1 MTARVSTRQTHTFV
15 RERKD
20 AFAHY
25 ITNRRAQVGLATFR
39 YPGMAYAKS
48 PSVALSSPTI
58 GAPQPAWHGIDAMQ
72 ADAFRALLQ
81 GVAITCGLTH
91 LAFCA
96 LFFWA
101 DVSALAYVSVA
112 SMLSFACV
120 FQLARRERVAEAWTV
135 TVLSVLAHAVLA
147 VAVIGWDTGFH
158 YYILLMIP
166 AAVISSIRPVV
177 LKAGTVLG
185 LMLTYL
191 SLDIAL
197 RHRAPANV
205 LSDFVVEGLHYFN
218 VIGIMV
224 MLISFAGYYYYL
236 LEKTAAALREMS
248 QTDALTQLKNR
259 RAITEAICREE
270 SRMRRGQHPLSF
282 VLCDLDHFKAV
293 NESAGHEAGNTVLKA
308 VSRTLESCM
317 RDVDFVARWGGEEFL
332 AVLPDTNEDGARL
345 VAERIRRK
353 IEEQLIEAN
362 GANGAKPIRIT
373 MTLGVATIAPGEDA
387 EQAIVRADEA
397 LYEGKAGGRNRVVS
411 AAAA

>member
-1 MTARVSTRQTHTFV
+1 MLNAKS
-15 RERKD
+15 
-20 AFAHY
+20 
-25 ITNRRAQVGLATFR
+25 
-39 YPGMAYAKS
+39 PGMAL
-48 PSVALSSPTI
+48 PSPTMGI
-58 GAPQPAWHGIDAMQ
+58 PNQSWHGLDAMQ
-72 ADAFRALLQ
+72 ADAFRTLLQ
-81 GVAITCGLTH
+81 GLALICGLTH

-112 SMLSFACV
+112 SALSYGFV
-120 FQLARRERVAEAWTV
+120 FQLARRDRVAQAWAV

-147 VAVIGWDTGFH
+147 VTVIGWDTGFH

-166 AAVISSIRPVV
+166 AAVISSIRPLA

-191 SLDIAL
+191 SLDIVL

-205 LSDFVVEGLHYFN
+205 LPDFVVEGLHYFN

-224 MLISFAGYYYYL
+224 MLISFAGYYFYL

-259 RAITEAICREE
+259 RAITEAIRREE
-270 SRMRRGQHPLSF
+270 SRMRRGDHPLSF
-282 VLCDLDHFKAV
+282 VLCDLDHFRAV
-293 NESAGHEAGNTVLKA
+293 NESAGHEAGNAVLKA
-308 VSRTLESCM
+308 VSRALESCM

-332 AVLPDTNEDGARL
+332 AVLPDTNAEGARL

-353 IEEQLIEAN
+353 IEGQLIEAN
-362 GANGAKPIRIT
+362 GGAPIKIT
-373 MTLGVATIAPGEDA
+373 VTLGVATIEPGEDA

-397 LYEGKAGGRNRVVS
+397 LYQGKAGGRNQVVS
-411 AAAA
+411 AAA

>member
-1 MTARVSTRQTHTFV
+1 MTARASPRQTHTFV
-15 RERKD
+15 RQGKGT
-20 AFAHY
+20 FVLY
-25 ITNRRAQVGLATFR
+25 LTNCPTQVDLATFR
-39 YPGMAYAKS
+39 YPGMTDAKS
-48 PSVALSSPTI
+48 PSMALSSPTI
-58 GAPQPAWHGIDAMQ
+58 GAPYQGWHGLDAMQ

-81 GVAITCGLTH
+81 GVALICGLTH
-91 LAFCA
+91 LAFCT

-101 DVSALAYVSVA
+101 DVSALAYVSIA
-112 SMLSFACV
+112 GMLSYGCV
-120 FQLARRERVAEAWTV
+120 FQLARRERVAQAWTV

-147 VAVIGWDTGFH
+147 ITVIGWDTGFH

-166 AAVISSIRPVV
+166 AAVISSIRPLA

-185 LMLTYL
+185 LMLIYL

-205 LSDFVVEGLHYFN
+205 LPELVVEGLHYFN

-224 MLISFAGYYYYL
+224 MLISFAGYYFYL

-259 RAITEAICREE
+259 RAITEAIRREE

-282 VLCDLDHFKAV
+282 VLCDLDHFRAV

-332 AVLPDTNEDGARL
+332 AVLPDTNEEGARL

-353 IEEQLIEAN
+353 IEAQVIEAN
-362 GANGAKPIRIT
+362 GPSPIKIT
-373 MTLGVATIAPGEDA
+373 VTLGVATIEPGEDA

-397 LYEGKAGGRNRVVS
+397 LYQGKAGGRNRVVS
-411 AAAA
+411 AAA

>member
-1 MTARVSTRQTHTFV
+1 M
-15 RERKD
+15 
-20 AFAHY
+20 
-25 ITNRRAQVGLATFR
+25 
-39 YPGMAYAKS
+39 
-48 PSVALSSPTI
+48 
-58 GAPQPAWHGIDAMQ
+58 DAMQ

-81 GVAITCGLTH
+81 GVALTCALTH

-101 DVSALAYVSVA
+101 DVSALAYVSIA
-112 SMLSFACV
+112 SILGYGCV
-120 FQLARRERVAEAWTV
+120 FQLARRERVAQAWVV
-135 TVLSVLAHAVLA
+135 TVLSVLMHAMLA
-147 VAVIGWDTGFH
+147 VTVIGWDTGFH

-185 LMLTYL
+185 LMLSYL

-197 RHRAPANV
+197 RHRAPANA
-205 LSDFVVEGLHYFN
+205 LPDFVVEGLHYFN

-248 QTDALTQLKNR
+248 QTDPLTQLKNR
-259 RAITEAICREE
+259 RAITEAIRREE
-270 SRMRRGQHPLSF
+270 SRMGRGQHPLSF

-293 NESAGHEAGNTVLKA
+293 NESAGHEAGNAVLKA

-317 RDVDFVARWGGEEFL
+317 RDVDFLARWGGEEFL
-332 AVLPDTNEDGARL
+332 AVLPDTDEDGARL
-345 VAERIRRK
+345 VAERIRRT
-353 IEEQLIEAN
+353 IEEQLIEAHGVN
-362 GANGAKPIRIT
+362 PIRVT

-397 LYEGKAGGRNRVVS
+397 LYEGKASGRNRVVS